1 MHYAAE
7 GLNREVRIPPLIKFW
22 SFYLKN
28 SLKIATAKILF
39 GIGLIQNVN
48 QSMIFKNQY
57 LANCFL
63 YILLF
68 QAIFC
73 LNEVLVIFFDPL
85 SIDF

>member
-1 MHYAAE
+1 MQLQGSYS
-7 GLNREVRIPPLIKFW
+7 GLDP
-22 SFYLKN
+22 
-28 SLKIATAKILF
+28 
-39 GIGLIQNVN
+39 IQNIN

-68 QAIFC
+68 QALFS
-73 LNEVLVIFFDPL
+73 LNKVLVIFFDPV